1 MRGVYEEAAGTGRR
15 GELERSTRQMAAAG
29 RYLVPPPRRR
39 RLLRRAAAHDQRI
52 TALWD
57 EFDVLMTPALASAPV
72 AAEGGYGRSAPVAV
86 DIAARMTPFTAV
98 FNLTGQP
105 AVTVP
110 IGVDGDGLPIAVQL
124 VGRLGGED
132 VLYSLAGQL
141 ERAAP
146 WGQRRP
152 VVS

>member
-1 MRGVYEEAAGTGRR
+1 MRGVYEEAAATGRR

-39 RLLRRAAAHDQRI
+39 RLLSGLRVTSERI
-52 TALWD
+52 MALWD
-57 EFDVLMTPALASAPV
+57 EFDVLMTPALATAPV
-72 AAEGGYGRSAPVAV
+72 AAEGGYGRAAPVAV
-86 DIAARMTPFTAV
+86 DIAARMSPFTAV

-110 IGVDGDGLPIAVQL
+110 IGVDGDGLPTAVQL
-124 VGRLGGED
+124 VGRVGAED

-146 WGQRRP
+146 WRQRRP

>member
-1 MRGVYEEAAGTGRR
+1 
-15 GELERSTRQMAAAG
+15 
-29 RYLVPPPRRR
+29 
-39 RLLRRAAAHDQRI
+39 
-52 TALWD
+52 
-57 EFDVLMTPALASAPV
+57 MTPALASAPV
-72 AAEGGYGRSAPVAV
+72 TAEGGYGRAAPVAV
-86 DIAARMTPFTAV
+86 DIAARMSPYTAA

-110 IGVDGDGLPIAVQL
+110 IGVDGDGLPTAVQL
-124 VGRLGGED
+124 VGRVGAED

-146 WGQRRP
+146 WASRRP

>member
-1 MRGVYEEAAGTGRR
+1 MRPLT
-15 GELERSTRQMAAAG
+15 TK
-29 RYLVPPPRRR
+29 
-39 RLLRRAAAHDQRI
+39 RI

-72 AAEGGYGRSAPVAV
+72 AAEGGYGRAAAVAV
-86 DIAARMTPFTAV
+86 DIAGRMSPFTAV

-110 IGVDGDGLPIAVQL
+110 IGVDGDGLPTAVQL
-124 VGRLGGED
+124 IGRVGAED

>member
-1 MRGVYEEAAGTGRR
+1 LLQA
-15 GELERSTRQMAAAG
+15 RSRTTE
-29 RYLVPPPRRR
+29 
-39 RLLRRAAAHDQRI
+39 RI

-72 AAEGGYGRSAPVAV
+72 AAEGGYGRAALVAV

-105 AVTVP
+105 ALTVP
-110 IGVDGDGLPIAVQL
+110 IGVDGAGLPTAVQL
-124 VGRLGGED
+124 VGRVGAED

-141 ERAAP
+141 EQAAP
-146 WGQRRP
+146 WSGRRP
-152 VVS
+152 GIS